1 MVGTLGGSLL
11 GVWSA
16 NKLTNYRIGQLEAK
30 VDKHNQVLERLQ
42 QAQNDIVLLNQ
53 QVEGIKQKEETD
65 REELKNEIGNIRDS
79 VEEIK
84 ESMVDLNVSV
94 NNLKGDISGV
104 KTIINTY
111 HKN

>member
-1 MVGTLGGSLL
+1 MGSLV
-11 GVWSA
+11 GIFTA
-16 NKLTNYRIGQLEAK
+16 NKLSNYRIAQLETK
-30 VDKHNQVLERLQ
+30 FDKHNQVLERLQ

-53 QVEGIKQKEETD
+53 QVEGIKEKEETD

-94 NNLKGDISGV
+94 NNLKVDISGV

>member
-1 MVGTLGGSLL
+1 MGSLV
-11 GVWSA
+11 GIFTA
-16 NKLTNYRIGQLEAK
+16 NKLSNYRIAQLEAK

-42 QAQNDIVLLNQ
+42 QAQNDIVLLNT
-53 QVEGIKQKEETD
+53 QVDEIKQKEEND
-65 REELKNEIGNIRDS
+65 RKELKNEISDIRDS